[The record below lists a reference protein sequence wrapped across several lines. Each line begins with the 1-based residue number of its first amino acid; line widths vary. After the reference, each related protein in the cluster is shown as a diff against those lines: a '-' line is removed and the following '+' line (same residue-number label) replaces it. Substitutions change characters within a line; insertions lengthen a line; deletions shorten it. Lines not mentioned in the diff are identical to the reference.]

1 MEKLQNVVL
10 FTAALFSAL
19 ALFAVGKRYIATS
32 ANSRRARKYLLYTSA
47 VLVFLCGTTG
57 LLRSNS
63 GGVAYA
69 QEKARPTTDTNL
81 SQCAGWQRIRS
92 FTMTTIGRLRL
103 REKLD
108 TDKLNKFR
116 SELKERIS
124 DAGELKK
131 SGTIS
136 EPVRFYVETILKDLA
151 WQVEN
156 AASGKTPAKSE
167 VAKRFAFELRLHRDV
182 ARYLNGSSR
191 CDDSQRPEKLKDV
204 LGDKAI
210 RKSDITLAAQLKAT
224 VQAAFDMAKSLAFKD
239 KLTGS
244 GCAREGYK
252 KLLCTL
258 SDEVYGFV
266 ARSRPGIHREI
277 PPDPAP
283 VPEYGVKPLYGVRP
297 EPPRR
302 MPKLQAAQGP
312 TVVSLEGKLKVRRP
326 GGVWRGVGTGT
337 TVTVASVVENCRDKK
352 DVVKFSNGPAATI
365 EPREVL
371 AGWELRAE
379 TPPEL
384 LRRVAKLIENL
395 AGEDE
400 VRSGAMTELR
410 GMGLSV
416 WPSLQETAFC
426 DVSRRAEAAIQ
437 LLRELAN
444 RYGTYGGSLTADD
457 LSLSSSTLP
466 AEPVPP
472 PSMTRYGVR
481 PRGR

>member
-32 ANSRRARKYLLYTSA
+32 TNSRRARKYLLYTSA

-57 LLRSNS
+57 LLRPHP
-63 GGVAYA
+63 GGAVYA
-69 QEKARPTTDTNL
+69 QEKARPTTDANL
-81 SQCAGWQRIRS
+81 SQYAGWQRIRS
-92 FTMTTIGRLRL
+92 FTQTTIGRLRL

-108 TDKLNKFR
+108 AEALEKFK

-124 DAGELKK
+124 DAGELRK
-131 SGTIS
+131 SGRIS
-136 EPVRFYVETILKDLA
+136 EPVRFYVETVLKDLA
-151 WQVEN
+151 WQMEN
-156 AASGKTPAKSE
+156 IASSKTPAKSE

-182 ARYLNGSSR
+182 ARYLNGSGC
-191 CDDSQRPEKLKDV
+191 CDDSQRPKELKDA
-204 LGDKAI
+204 LGDKTI
-210 RKSDITLAAQLKAT
+210 RKSDIALAAQLKAT
-224 VQAAFDMAKSLAFKD
+224 VQAAFDMAKGIGFKD
-239 KLTGS
+239 KLSGS

-252 KLLCTL
+252 KLLSVL
-258 SDEVYGFV
+258 SDEVYALV
-266 ARSRPGIHREI
+266 ARSRPGIHREV

-302 MPKLQAAQGP
+302 KPRLPVAAGP

-337 TVTVASVVENCRDKK
+337 TITVASVVENCRDKK
-352 DVVKFSNGPAATI
+352 DVVKFSNGPAASI
-365 EPREVL
+365 EPREIF

-384 LRRVAKLIENL
+384 LRRTAKLIEDL
-395 AGEDE
+395 AGEDT
-400 VRSGAMTELR
+400 VRSAAMTELR

-426 DVSRRAEAAIQ
+426 DVRRRAEAAIQ

-444 RYGTYGGSLTADD
+444 RYGTDGGRLTADD
-457 LSLSSSTLP
+457 LSLSSSMLP

>member
-10 FTAALFSAL
+10 FTAALVSAL
-19 ALFAVGKRYIATS
+19 ALFAVGKRYIVTS

-47 VLVFLCGTTG
+47 VLVFLCGATG
-57 LLRSNS
+57 LPRPNS
-63 GGVAYA
+63 ACAVYA

-92 FTMTTIGRLRL
+92 FTQTTIGRLRL

-108 TDKLNKFR
+108 AQALEKFR

-131 SGTIS
+131 SGKIS
-136 EPVRFYVETILKDLA
+136 EPVRFYVEAVLKDLA
-151 WQVEN
+151 WQGEN
-156 AASGKTPAKSE
+156 NASGKKPARSE
-167 VAKRFAFELRLHRDV
+167 VAKRLAFGLRLHRDI

-191 CDDSQRPEKLKDV
+191 LSDSQRPKELKDAI
-204 LGDKAI
+204 GDKAI
-210 RKSDITLAAQLKAT
+210 RKADISLAAQLKAT
-224 VQAAFDMAKSLAFKD
+224 IQAAFDMANDLTFKD
-239 KLTGS
+239 KLSGS

-252 KLLCTL
+252 KLLSAL
-258 SDEVYGFV
+258 SDEIYSFV
-266 ARSRPGIHREI
+266 ARSRPGLHRGA

-302 MPKLQAAQGP
+302 KPSPPVAKGP
-312 TVVSLEGKLKVRRP
+312 TVLSLEGKLKIRRP
-326 GGVWRGVGTGT
+326 GGVWRGIGAGT
-337 TVTVASVVENCRDKK
+337 TITVASVIENCRDKK
-352 DVVKFSNGPAATI
+352 DVVKFSNGPAASI
-365 EPREVL
+365 EPNEL
-371 AGWELRAE
+371 LTGWELRAE

-384 LRRVAKLIENL
+384 LRRTAKLIEDL

-400 VRSGAMTELR
+400 VRSAAMAELR
-410 GMGLSV
+410 RMGLSV

-426 DVSRRAEAAIQ
+426 DVRRRAEAAIR
-437 LLRELAN
+437 LLTELRN
-444 RYGTYGGSLTADD
+444 RYGTNGGRLIVDD
-457 LSLSSSTLP
+457 LSLSSSAP
-466 AEPVPP
+466 PVEPVPVP
-472 PSMTRYGVR
+472 PMTKYGVR